1 MKKLFTIFLSAFL
14 GLFSLEAGVPV
25 KTNLISTEDI
35 SVLSLNVGK
44 LYKDA
49 TENKWEDRVQGIIG
63 MMLEEEPLV
72 AGFQTMLASQ
82 REELSTVLVK
92 YSAIGAGALNGA
104 DKGPQ
109 NAIFYRNDLL
119 ELENSGT
126 FWFSNTPSKPK
137 TKFDCAEQICC
148 ATWAVFR
155 LGGSGRRFIILNTS
169 LDSKSEDARKLQ
181 AEMILEKLDEYG
193 KGLPAVVMGD
203 FNAGQA
209 GTFGKDMKNPSVVLN
224 SRLIDSRRMSF
235 CSSSEKSQHYYGKKK
250 AQMSDYIFY
259 SPEFEGILFKT
270 LTKPYEGVRF
280 LSDHYPI
287 RNYIRFRK

>member
-1 MKKLFTIFLSAFL
+1 
-14 GLFSLEAGVPV
+14 
-25 KTNLISTEDI
+25 
-35 SVLSLNVGK
+35 
-44 LYKDA
+44 
-49 TENKWEDRVQGIIG
+49 
-63 MMLEEEPLV
+63 
-72 AGFQTMLASQ
+72 
-82 REELSTVLVK
+82 
-92 YSAIGAGALNGA
+92 
-104 DKGPQ
+104 
-109 NAIFYRNDLL
+109 
-119 ELENSGT
+119 
-126 FWFSNTPSKPK
+126 
-137 TKFDCAEQICC
+137 
-148 ATWAVFR
+148 
-155 LGGSGRRFIILNTS
+155 
-169 LDSKSEDARKLQ
+169 
-181 AEMILEKLDEYG
+181 
-193 KGLPAVVMGD
+193 MGD